1 MKNKALVLIG
11 AFQGAILELS
21 AKLDAEK
28 DSMSPVDVEN
38 TKFVVGMASVNAF
51 NLERVVKQ
59 GVAYYEAN
67 KAKVG
72 RLFAE
77 ATGFA
82 EALRAEGYG
91 RTICDEYETAHH
103 GN

>member
-11 AFQGAILELS
+11 TFQGAILELS

-28 DSMSPVDVEN
+28 DYMAPVDVEN
-38 TKFVVGMASVNAF
+38 AKFVVGMASVNAF
-51 NLERVVKQ
+51 NLEQVVEQ

-67 KAKVG
+67 KAKVD

-91 RTICDEYETAHH
+91 LAM
-103 GN
+103 

>member
-1 MKNKALVLIG
+1 MKKKAMVLIG
-11 AFQGAILELS
+11 TFQGAILELS

-28 DSMSPVDVEN
+28 DLMSPVDVEN
-38 TKFVVGMASVNAF
+38 TNYVAGMASVNAF
-51 NLERVVKQ
+51 NLEQVVKQ
-59 GVAYYEAN
+59 GATYYEAN
-67 KAKVG
+67 KAKVD

-91 RTICDEYETAHH
+91 LALV
-103 GN
+103 GV